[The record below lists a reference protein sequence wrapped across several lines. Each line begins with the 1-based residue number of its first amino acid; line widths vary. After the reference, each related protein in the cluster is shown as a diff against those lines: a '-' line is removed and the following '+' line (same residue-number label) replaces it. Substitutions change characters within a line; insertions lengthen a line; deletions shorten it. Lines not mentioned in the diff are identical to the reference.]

1 MNLKL
6 ERRWPC
12 PGYTIGRL
20 SVDGTYFCD
29 TLEDTVRDLGREA
42 KVPGQTAIPAG
53 TYRVAMDVASPKYSN
68 FARYP
73 WAKPYG
79 GRVPRLVGVPHF
91 EGILIHPGNTPADTA
106 GCILVGR
113 NRLKGHVLA
122 STVTWRRLMD
132 EHLVP
137 AARRGE
143 EIYITVSL

>member
-6 ERRWPC
+6 ERRWPRTD
-12 PGYTIGRL
+12 YTIGRL

-29 TLEDTVRDLGREA
+29 TLEDIVRDLRVEQ

-53 TYRVAMDVASPKYSN
+53 TYRVAMDVVSPKYSN
-68 FARYP
+68 FGRYP
-73 WAKPYG
+73 WAEPYG

-91 EGILIHPGNTPADTA
+91 EGILIHPGNTPADTE

-113 NRLKGHVLA
+113 NRLKGKVLA
-122 STVTWRRLMD
+122 STVTFRRLMD

-137 AARRGE
+137 AWRRGE

>member
-6 ERRWPC
+6 ERRWPR
-12 PGYTIGRL
+12 PEYTIGRL

-29 TLEDTVRDLGREA
+29 TLEDTVRDLRVEK
-42 KVPGQTAIPAG
+42 KVPAQTAIPAG
-53 TYRVAMDVASPKYSN
+53 TYRVAMDVVSPKYSN

-73 WAKPYG
+73 FAKPYG

-91 EGILIHPGNTPADTA
+91 EGILIHPGNTAADTA

-137 AARRGE
+137 AWRRGE

>member
-12 PGYTIGRL
+12 PDYTIGRL

-29 TLEDTVRDLGREA
+29 TLEDTVRDLRVEK
-42 KVPGQTAIPAG
+42 KVPAQTAIPPG
-53 TYRVAMDVASPKYSN
+53 TYRVAMDVPSPKYSN

-73 WAKPYG
+73 WAEPYG
-79 GRVPRLVGVPHF
+79 GRVPRLVDVPHF
-91 EGILIHPGNTPADTA
+91 DGILIHPGNTAADTA

-137 AARRGE
+137 AWRRGE
-143 EIYITVSL
+143 EIYITVNL